1 MYDLAEENNYR
12 FTPTRA
18 YQDKPILGSID
29 KIYAPTK
36 SSLDQLKKSFEII
49 FSIVDKL
56 KKMVLELDPKRTDY
70 AVLHSILDRSLET
83 SSSLLSTIV
92 HLTENQNSEWVY
104 WMEGEYKSKGTVN
117 ESLQLSLHSSL
128 VDVSDTLYTSFFD
141 RLENCIL
148 TSATLKI
155 QNSFDY
161 FMGRIGLSNFGN
173 VLTKDFLS
181 PFLYN
186 EQVNYHQY
194 GGSREISND
203 PVAIS
208 ELVYY
213 LHKTFNKRI
222 MVLFTSIKALS
233 DTSKALQ
240 KKKDGRELPLF
251 AQTRGASKPAIIKG
265 MHQNPN
271 GILFG
276 TNSFWEGVDLPGD
289 LLEILV
295 LVKLPF
301 DVPSEPLIKSYS
313 EYVNKMGGNSFME
326 YSLPEAVIRFR
337 QGFGRLIRTSY
348 DAGKFLCLDNRIIVK
363 RYGEIFSKSLPVD
376 MNPFS
381 EFFSIK

>member
-1 MYDLAEENNYR
+1 M
-12 FTPTRA
+12 
-18 YQDKPILGSID
+18 
-29 KIYAPTK
+29 
-36 SSLDQLKKSFEII
+36 
-49 FSIVDKL
+49 
-56 KKMVLELDPKRTDY
+56 
-70 AVLHSILDRSLET
+70 
-83 SSSLLSTIV
+83 
-92 HLTENQNSEWVY
+92 
-104 WMEGEYKSKGTVN
+104 
-117 ESLQLSLHSSL
+117 
-128 VDVSDTLYTSFFD
+128 
-141 RLENCIL
+141 C
-148 TSATLKI
+148 
-155 QNSFDY
+155 
-161 FMGRIGLSNFGN
+161 RIGLSNYGN

-213 LHKTFNKRI
+213 LHKTFSKRI

-363 RYGEIFSKSLPVD
+363 RYGEIFSKS
-376 MNPFS
+376 
-381 EFFSIK
+381 

>member
-1 MYDLAEENNYR
+1 M
-12 FTPTRA
+12 
-18 YQDKPILGSID
+18 G
-29 KIYAPTK
+29 
-36 SSLDQLKKSFEII
+36 
-49 FSIVDKL
+49 
-56 KKMVLELDPKRTDY
+56 
-70 AVLHSILDRSLET
+70 ILDG
-83 SSSLLSTIV
+83 
-92 HLTENQNSEWVY
+92 
-104 WMEGEYKSKGTVN
+104 GEYKSKGNVN

-240 KKKDGRELPLF
+240 KKKMVENCLFLLKLGERPSLPLL
-251 AQTRGASKPAIIKG
+251 KVCIKTQ
-265 MHQNPN
+265 MVYYLEQ
-271 GILFG
+271 IVFG
-276 TNSFWEGVDLPGD
+276 KV
-289 LLEILV
+289 
-295 LVKLPF
+295 
-301 DVPSEPLIKSYS
+301 
-313 EYVNKMGGNSFME
+313 
-326 YSLPEAVIRFR
+326 
-337 QGFGRLIRTSY
+337 
-348 DAGKFLCLDNRIIVK
+348 
-363 RYGEIFSKSLPVD
+363 
-376 MNPFS
+376 
-381 EFFSIK
+381 

>member
-1 MYDLAEENNYR
+1 MVELSQENQYR
-12 FTPTRA
+12 YTSTKS
-18 YQDKPILGSID
+18 YQDKPILASIE
-29 KIYAPTK
+29 KIYSSQK
-36 SSLDQLKKSFEII
+36 SSLDQLKKSFEKI
-49 FSIVDKL
+49 FSVLDKL
-56 KKMVLELDPKRTDY
+56 KKMVLESDPKRTDY
-70 AVLHSILDRSLET
+70 PALHSILERGLE
-83 SSSLLSTIV
+83 SSSGLLNTIV

-104 WMEGEYKSKGTVN
+104 WMEGDFKNKGTSK
-117 ESLQLSLHSSL
+117 EKLQISLHASL
-128 VDVSDTLYTSFFD
+128 VDVSSTLQTSFFNQI
-141 RLENCIL
+141 ENCIL
-148 TSATLKI
+148 TSATLKVE
-155 QNSFDY
+155 NSFNY
-161 FMGRIGLSNFGN
+161 FLGRVGLGDFGN
-173 VLTKDFLS
+173 VFTKDFLS
-181 PFLYN
+181 PFMYN
-186 EQVNYHQY
+186 EQVSYFQY

-203 PVAIS
+203 PTAIS
-208 ELVYY
+208 ELVYH

-240 KKKDGRELPLF
+240 EKEGGRDLPLF
-251 AQTRGASKPAIIKG
+251 AQIRGASKPAIIKG

-313 EYVNKMGGNSFME
+313 NYINSMGGNSFME
-326 YSLPEAVIRFR
+326 FSLPESVIRFR

-348 DAGKFLCLDNRIIVK
+348 DAGKFICLDNRIVVK
-363 RYGEIFSKSLPVD
+363 RYGEIFAKSLPVE

-381 EFFSIK
+381 EYYSIK